1 MDKQQKLEYQN
12 KIEAYLTKEHIY
24 DLFEDLLK
32 QLTVKQPE
40 DPISFLIEKLSAPQ
54 STSPKIQI
62 KKYLSLVHLDSK
74 WENSLFKSQ
83 IIISLQRFLWVIF
96 WKNKSRR
103 NNNWARRLNLT
114 LNTTR

>member
-24 DLFEDLLK
+24 DLLEELLK

-54 STSPKIQI
+54 SKFPTIQV
-62 KKYLSLVHLDSK
+62 KKYLSLVHQDSK
-74 WENSLFKSQ
+74 
-83 IIISLQRFLWVIF
+83 
-96 WKNKSRR
+96 
-103 NNNWARRLNLT
+103 
-114 LNTTR
+114 